1 LVIRVLCELEP
12 RLIPSGADG
21 NAVQGIS
28 QTGCSQEIQTSP
40 DMKPRKSACTVRF
53 FRVKTKTLSG
63 TVFSEQKNTVLNA
76 LANGLKVL

>member
-12 RLIPSGADG
+12 CLIPSGADS

-40 DMKPRKSACTVRF
+40 DMKPQNSACTVRF

-76 LANGLKVL
+76 LANGLQVL